1 MGPELPGVMPA
12 TQDISS
18 VVPMST
24 GVYPSVGAVSSAEV
38 RGSLSSGVTV
48 IRPMEL
54 DLKCLKM
61 TDWNKTNGIG
71 PIDPSRRHLDG

>member
-1 MGPELPGVMPA
+1 MTINRIN
-12 TQDISS
+12 TQIL
-18 VVPMST
+18 ST
-24 GVYPSVGAVSSAEV
+24 SRSIFDKINLAPIAYT
-38 RGSLSSGVTV
+38 LGVTV

>member
-1 MGPELPGVMPA
+1 MQIYAYKLAPK
-12 TQDISS
+12 
-18 VVPMST
+18 
-24 GVYPSVGAVSSAEV
+24 
-38 RGSLSSGVTV
+38 RKGVTV

-71 PIDPSRRHLDG
+71 PIDEVGIRPTDT